1 MTGSEEQS
9 ISIQSQAY
17 QLFSEGKTPLQ
28 VAIILQQEADKVN
41 EYHKEYLKL
50 VHRDNLNQIYE
61 EIGDDDIEPFVK
73 LYKSA
78 KDAGMNAQHV
88 VKLLEIANNHDLP
101 AVEYRCQELKK
112 EVAILEFQKHNL
124 VGHLRH

>member
-78 KDAGMNAQHV
+78 KSASMDPQHI
-88 VKLLEIANNHDLP
+88 VKLLEIANN
-101 AVEYRCQELKK
+101 YLK
-112 EVAILEFQKHNL
+112 V
-124 VGHLRH
+124 